1 MSDISDGNKICGD
14 VVKYEKADSAL
25 QVIKIKYAV
34 MTDYVA
40 IALIGSWIFKD
51 NFASTFKPL

>member
-14 VVKYEKADSAL
+14 VVKDEKADSAL

-40 IALIGSWIFKD
+40 IALIGS
-51 NFASTFKPL
+51 